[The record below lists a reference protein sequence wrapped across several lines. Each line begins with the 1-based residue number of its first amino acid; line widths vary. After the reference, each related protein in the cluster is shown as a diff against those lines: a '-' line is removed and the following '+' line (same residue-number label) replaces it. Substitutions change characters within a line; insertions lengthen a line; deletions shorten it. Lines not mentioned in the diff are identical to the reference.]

1 MERKFWN
8 WVRDSDTGERTLSL
22 CGVIAEESWFGD
34 EVTPE
39 EFRDELYDG
48 EGNITVLIN
57 SMGGDCFAAA
67 RIYNMLAEYPGRVTV
82 RIDGLAASAA
92 SVIAMAGDEVWMSP
106 VSMLMIH
113 NPATIAAGDHQEMEK
128 AIDMLAEVK
137 ESIINAY
144 QSKTGISRVRLSNL
158 MDAETWMNAN
168 KAVELGFADRVLVR
182 EDGEKAELP
191 EAQLFSRCEV
201 SNRLVNKLVKA
212 CAGDA
217 RKNELVSPEPRAE
230 PKGRTAVPVSV
241 DVPGLKEDGR
251 AAVKDTVDEQEPE
264 AGVRA
269 DRMTAAEEQ
278 EVLDEEGP
286 KGRDVGTLMERLN
299 IIRNHI

>member
-1 MERKFWN
+1 M
-8 WVRDSDTGERTLSL
+8 
-22 CGVIAEESWFGD
+22 
-34 EVTPE
+34 TPE
-39 EFRDELYDG
+39 EFRDELYAG

-144 QSKTGISRVRLSNL
+144 AAKTGMSRVRLSNL

-168 KAVELGFADRVLVR
+168 KAVELGFADRVMER
-182 EDGEKAELP
+182 ESGEPGEIV
-191 EAQLFSRCEV
+191 EAQLFSRREV
-201 SNRLVNKLVKA
+201 SNALVNKLARAYNEAQKDT
-212 CAGDA
+212 GDGV
-217 RKNELVSPEPRAE
+217 LPEPRAE
-230 PKGRTAVPVSV
+230 P
-241 DVPGLKEDGR
+241 EGR
-251 AAVKDTVDEQEPE
+251 AAVPEAPEPECEGRAAVEDVAESQEPE
-264 AGVRA
+264 TPA
-269 DRMTAAEEQ
+269 
-278 EVLDEEGP
+278 DEEP
-286 KGRDVGTLMERLN
+286 KGRDVGVLMERLN